1 MAFER
6 IKAEIDV
13 LLGALQEKAPLDRY
27 ELYAEI
33 MQKLNQLKA
42 YGMPL
47 PADLVELE
55 HRLEREFAAER
66 REASAE
72 RRGPQVPP
80 APADRF
86 DDAWD
91 RFFKDYGVQLE
102 RFISSIDQSKPSDE

>member
-13 LLGALQEKAPLDRY
+13 LLGALQEKAPHDRY

-33 MQKLNQLKA
+33 MQRLNELKA

-66 REASAE
+66 REFAAE
-72 RRGPQVPP
+72 RQRGQRAAPQQ
-80 APADRF
+80 RK
-86 DDAWD
+86 
-91 RFFKDYGVQLE
+91 R
-102 RFISSIDQSKPSDE
+102 